1 MKQLLIEMTQID
13 VENNKIGPWEYLKK
27 LKEYNSKSDSELKVI
42 VESQLLDWVV
52 NEDITLED
60 YEAIMNELDAVEEC
74 DEDPN
79 EIKTGE
85 TPPDVK
91 AGAKDGEEEE
101 VNEDFNLDEILDSL
115 DEEDEL
121 NEYMKISPKVAHKIK
136 SKLNIS
142 TKDIHGVM
150 KDTIGKV
157 RQSLPQA
164 GRGIGHPPKST
175 LIK

>member
-1 MKQLLIEMTQID
+1 MKQLLIEMAQID
-13 VENNKIGPWEYLKK
+13 VENNKLGPWEYLKK

-60 YEAIMNELDAVEEC
+60 YESIMEELDEC

-91 AGAKDGEEEE
+91 LGAKDLEKEIGGDEE
-101 VNEDFNLDEILDSL
+101 VNEDFNLDEILDSI
-115 DEEDEL
+115 E
-121 NEYMKISPKVAHKIK
+121 
-136 SKLNIS
+136 
-142 TKDIHGVM
+142 
-150 KDTIGKV
+150 
-157 RQSLPQA
+157 
-164 GRGIGHPPKST
+164 
-175 LIK
+175 